1 MEKLSITGY
10 KIVKMIHI
18 LSASIWIGT
27 AITVFYMLKVVL
39 NKDNVLPILKAV
51 QNIDFFII
59 IPSNLI
65 TFITGLIF
73 SIGTDWGF
81 FKHRWIIIKYIINLL
96 PIIGGAL
103 IFGHP
108 IFSMIA
114 IAEEKGVDALTST
127 EFIISNKFMTIAFI
141 VMIVLLFLAVYLS
154 IYKPKIRKVI
164 KKS

>member
-1 MEKLSITGY
+1 MGKIKGNGY
-10 KIVKMIHI
+10 KIVKLIHI
-18 LSASIWIGT
+18 IFASIWIGT
-27 AITVFYMLKVVL
+27 AITVFYMLKVLL
-39 NKDNVLPILKAV
+39 NKDNVLPLLKAV
-51 QNIDFFII
+51 QYIDFCVI
-59 IPSNLI
+59 IPANLL

-114 IAEEKGVDALTST
+114 IAEEKGVDALTSP
-127 EFIISNKFMTIAFI
+127 EFILSNKFMTIAFI
-141 VMIVLLFLAVYLS
+141 IMIVLLFFAVYLS
-154 IYKPKIRKVI
+154 VYKPKL
-164 KKS
+164 KKN